1 MSRSTEA
8 VASFRS
14 GAEVLRARRL
24 GLDVQDVLPY
34 INLLESAA
42 QRSPAQA
49 SALRAEAFAAAQVA
63 RRSETTRFLAQSSA
77 RVGASGGNE
86 QIANTVR
93 RRQDI
98 DLEIRAL
105 LIERDAA
112 PANGLAA
119 GGLDARIAER
129 RAAREEAEG
138 DVLAAAPEYR
148 ALRDEAIDAADAS
161 NLLGG
166 REALVQILLGRNYG
180 YAMMLRRGQP
190 VRLARL
196 DITQQQASQLI
207 AAVRSSVDAGPQ
219 ASGSLQPFNT
229 VPAAELYDRL
239 RRPVEAGLEGVET
252 LIVVPDGPLLGLPF
266 GMLLTGPAEG
276 GNLATAP
283 WLIRRHAIVHAPSVQ
298 QLTTLRGRAQA
309 SAATQLSRRPLRQ

>member
-1 MSRSTEA
+1 MLNMLFRRGSAPLAIPLVFLGLAGCQTPPPESFVSSAVSRSGAVSRSTEA

-24 GLDVQDVLPY
+24 WLDVEEVLPY
-34 INLLESAA
+34 IDALESAA
-42 QRSPAQA
+42 QGSPAQA

-98 DLEIRAL
+98 HLEIRAL

-112 PANGLAA
+112 LANGLAA

-180 YAMMLRRGQP
+180 YAMMLPAWAARSAGRAGHHPAAGEPTHRGRSVFRRCGAAGQ
-190 VRLARL
+190 RLAPTL
-196 DITQQQASQLI
+196 QH
-207 AAVRSSVDAGPQ
+207 G
-219 ASGSLQPFNT
+219 SGRRTLRP
-229 VPAAELYDRL
+229 PAAAR
-239 RRPVEAGLEGVET
+239 
-252 LIVVPDGPLLGLPF
+252 
-266 GMLLTGPAEG
+266 
-276 GNLATAP
+276 
-283 WLIRRHAIVHAPSVQ
+283 
-298 QLTTLRGRAQA
+298 
-309 SAATQLSRRPLRQ
+309 